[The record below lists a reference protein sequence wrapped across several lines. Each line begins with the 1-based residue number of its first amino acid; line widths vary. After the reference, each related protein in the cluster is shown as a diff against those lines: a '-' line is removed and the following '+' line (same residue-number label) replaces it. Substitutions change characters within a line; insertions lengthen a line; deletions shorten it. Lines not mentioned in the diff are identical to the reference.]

1 MFLPNYQRW
10 NNIKSKRFNRSSPMS
25 MVSPKKV
32 NTFTMLILNQQ
43 NKRVKMFRLR
53 KLLRSLKSSNT
64 LKIRRLD
71 IHQITLQL
79 TKDTAMM
86 VIYKMST
93 SRWQLKFLMVK
104 NLKPTLFIP
113 LNMMVRHTF
122 KGLPWQCQDLVMWLR
137 GEIII
142 DQLLNSS
149 EDNSLIQSR
158 ILRSI
163 SITKSFKLQSFMLL
177 FLSL

>member
-1 MFLPNYQRW
+1 
-10 NNIKSKRFNRSSPMS
+10 MS

-32 NTFTMLILNQQ
+32 NTFTMLILNPQ

-93 SRWQLKFLMVK
+93 SR
-104 NLKPTLFIP
+104 
-113 LNMMVRHTF
+113 
-122 KGLPWQCQDLVMWLR
+122 
-137 GEIII
+137 
-142 DQLLNSS
+142 
-149 EDNSLIQSR
+149 
-158 ILRSI
+158 
-163 SITKSFKLQSFMLL
+163 
-177 FLSL
+177 

>member
-1 MFLPNYQRW
+1 
-10 NNIKSKRFNRSSPMS
+10 MS

-79 TKDTAMM
+79 TKDTALM
-86 VIYKMST
+86 VIYKIST
-93 SRWQLKFLMVK
+93 SR
-104 NLKPTLFIP
+104 
-113 LNMMVRHTF
+113 
-122 KGLPWQCQDLVMWLR
+122 
-137 GEIII
+137 
-142 DQLLNSS
+142 
-149 EDNSLIQSR
+149 
-158 ILRSI
+158 
-163 SITKSFKLQSFMLL
+163 
-177 FLSL
+177 